1 MEKGEQNILNGSGT
15 DFIPHNMIKFVD
27 NTETVIGSE
36 SAKYLNSFWNRG
48 YFSNNFRVFIFKLHN
63 NTLPY
68 NTILSH
74 FVREVGRNC
83 TFCNITANPDE
94 EDENVLHLFYSCAIS
109 ERIREGFYN

>member
-1 MEKGEQNILNGSGT
+1 
-15 DFIPHNMIKFVD
+15 MIKFAD

-36 SAKYLNSFWNRG
+36 FSKYLNSFWNRG

-68 NTILSH
+68 NMILSH
-74 FVREVGRNC
+74 FVGEVGRNC
-83 TFCNITANPDE
+83 TFCDIISNPDE

-109 ERIREGFYN
+109 ERIREF